1 MGKIMRIKN
10 GTMYK
15 KIIIIYTSI
24 LVIVILIL
32 DAFFAGKVLNNIRES
47 QLYINDKVIYDINEE
62 LININ
67 NAVTIATTNMYRDND
82 IITDI
87 IDFLN
92 FDNISY
98 LKNKLDNYAMS
109 NDSIYKGVEYFVEGC
124 INLNPNLEKIEFVS
138 YSRNEVTSF
147 NRDKKTRYEKI
158 TKESIEERYKYKNT

>member
-124 INLNPNLEKIEFVS
+124 INLNPNLEKI
-138 YSRNEVTSF
+138 
-147 NRDKKTRYEKI
+147 
-158 TKESIEERYKYKNT
+158 

>member
-1 MGKIMRIKN
+1 MEQCIKN
-10 GTMYK
+10 NYNLYK
-15 KIIIIYTSI
+15 YIGYSNINFRCI
-24 LVIVILIL
+24 
-32 DAFFAGKVLNNIRES
+32 FAGKVLNNIRES

-98 LKNKLDNYAMS
+98 LK
-109 NDSIYKGVEYFVEGC
+109 
-124 INLNPNLEKIEFVS
+124 IN
-138 YSRNEVTSF
+138 
-147 NRDKKTRYEKI
+147 
-158 TKESIEERYKYKNT
+158 

>member
-92 FDNISY
+92 FDNIS
-98 LKNKLDNYAMS
+98 
-109 NDSIYKGVEYFVEGC
+109 
-124 INLNPNLEKIEFVS
+124 
-138 YSRNEVTSF
+138 
-147 NRDKKTRYEKI
+147 
-158 TKESIEERYKYKNT
+158 

>member
-124 INLNPNLEKIEFVS
+124 II
-138 YSRNEVTSF
+138 
-147 NRDKKTRYEKI
+147 
-158 TKESIEERYKYKNT
+158 

>member
-124 INLNPNLEKIEFVS
+124 INLNPN
-138 YSRNEVTSF
+138 
-147 NRDKKTRYEKI
+147 
-158 TKESIEERYKYKNT
+158 